1 MSTVSKTHARQALT
15 EEADPFRYGWR
26 YVRVQ
31 ESDGSESFEQV
42 PLTLEDVL
50 FPEIGDF
57 IVQTDPHDT
66 DVHYLKDVFK
76 SRLDENPRAA
86 VVSDCRVDW
95 NLEGVRPLAP
105 DVGVFFDVRQHRPWR
120 TLDVAADG
128 VRPAMVVEVTSPDTR
143 TNDVEAN
150 VDYYHRARVPLCVI
164 ADAIVD
170 DGVNRRLRLIVYQ
183 DTPAGYRAIA
193 PDARGWFW
201 LEPVRLWLGVTKE
214 RRLGYDRLA
223 CFDENG
229 DELGDYTAVSKALEL
244 EQEARAQAE
253 RQVTAEAEARAQ
265 AERQV
270 AAEAEARARAERQAA
285 AEAEARAQAEHQAA
299 AEAEARAQ
307 AERRVAAEAEARARA
322 ERQAAVE
329 VEARARAE
337 RQAAAEAEA
346 RARAEHQAAAEA
358 EARAQAEHHAAAEAV
373 ARTRAEVRA
382 AAETQARTEAE
393 TRIRELEAALRRLI
407 QGP

>member
-1 MSTVSKTHARQALT
+1 MSTVSKTHAPQALP

-31 ESDGSESFEQV
+31 GPDGTESFEQI
-42 PLTLEDVL
+42 PLSLEDVL

-76 SRLDENPRAA
+76 SRLDVNPGAA
-86 VVSDCRVDW
+86 VVSDCRVDF
-95 NLEGVRPLAP
+95 NLEGVRPLGP

-128 VRPAMVVEVTSPDTR
+128 VRPGMVVEVTSPDTR
-143 TNDVEAN
+143 TNDVDAK
-150 VDYYHRARVPLCVI
+150 VDYYHRARVPLYVI
-164 ADAIVD
+164 ADALVD
-170 DGVNRRLRLIVYQ
+170 DGATRRLRLIAYQ
-183 DTPAGYRAIA
+183 DTPAGYCEIA

-253 RQVTAEAEARAQ
+253 ARAAREAKARAQ

-270 AAEAEARARAERQAA
+270 
-285 AEAEARAQAEHQAA
+285 A

-307 AERRVAAEAEARARA
+307 AERRVAAEALART
-322 ERQAAVE
+322 Q
-329 VEARARAE
+329 
-337 RQAAAEAEA
+337 AEA
-346 RARAEHQAAAEA
+346 
-358 EARAQAEHHAAAEAV
+358 
-373 ARTRAEVRA
+373 RA
-382 AAETQARTEAE
+382 AAETQARTQAE
-393 TRIRELEAALRRLI
+393 TRIRELEAAIQRLN